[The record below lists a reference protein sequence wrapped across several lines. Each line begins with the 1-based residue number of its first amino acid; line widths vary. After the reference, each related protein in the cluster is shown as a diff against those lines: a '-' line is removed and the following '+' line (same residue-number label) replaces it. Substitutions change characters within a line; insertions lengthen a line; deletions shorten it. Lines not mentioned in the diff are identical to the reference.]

1 MVMTFRTTTSFT
13 QCIWNRCHIA
23 HAILLLMIFRNA
35 DGALCPGAPTT
46 ILPVPGAHAAG
57 AWWLVMSPGA
67 SVATETS
74 SGISD

>member
-1 MVMTFRTTTSFT
+1 
-13 QCIWNRCHIA
+13 
-23 HAILLLMIFRNA
+23 MIFRNA

-46 ILPVPGAHAAG
+46 IFPVPGAHAAG
-57 AWWLVMSPGA
+57 AWWLVMPPGA